1 MRMMRS
7 FSRVD
12 IQQSEPRSSFT
23 SSNRC
28 SWNARLFRHPVRAI
42 GSFDLALIRSGRRRH
57 RYRSPRHPKK
67 SPKWR
72 VHRRLGR
79 GTSRK
84 TPNRES
90 TGARPVVSKNQR
102 LGQERLRV
110 RKRRTNE
117 DAREVDVKRSHQ
129 VACYVNDEELAELKA
144 QVAKRGVTLSR
155 YLKERALGND
165 QTDPCPQTGTS
176 GTQNVALEVLLN
188 ESERRIAQQVATV
201 TDKGTRD
208 MLSRLSLLAT
218 MLDQFARTML
228 IHTPEIPHDQQKS
241 AGESG
246 ERRHRNWRR
255 MVAEILSD
263 MDVSD
268 NSEVESKILA
278 QQTAEARL

>member
-1 MRMMRS
+1 M
-7 FSRVD
+7 
-12 IQQSEPRSSFT
+12 
-23 SSNRC
+23 
-28 SWNARLFRHPVRAI
+28 
-42 GSFDLALIRSGRRRH
+42 
-57 RYRSPRHPKK
+57 
-67 SPKWR
+67 
-72 VHRRLGR
+72 
-79 GTSRK
+79 
-84 TPNRES
+84 
-90 TGARPVVSKNQR
+90 
-102 LGQERLRV
+102 
-110 RKRRTNE
+110 
-117 DAREVDVKRSHQ
+117 KRSHQ
-129 VACYVNDEELAELKA
+129 VACYVNDEELAQLKA

-165 QTDPCPQTGTS
+165 QTDPCPQIGTS
-176 GTQNVALEVLLN
+176 HTQNVPFEALLN

-208 MLSRLSLLAT
+208 LLSRLSLLAT

-263 MDVSD
+263 MDVRD

-278 QQTAEARL
+278 EQTAEARL